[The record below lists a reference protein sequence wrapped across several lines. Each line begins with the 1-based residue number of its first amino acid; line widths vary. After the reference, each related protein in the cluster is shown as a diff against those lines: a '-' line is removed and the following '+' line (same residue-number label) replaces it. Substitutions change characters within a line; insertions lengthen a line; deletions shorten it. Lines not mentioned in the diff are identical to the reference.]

1 MGDWQSVQV
10 GGANSHVLVAT
21 REVALEP
28 VDSRGRGSN
37 VGEFVKQ
44 SCMVNAVESFREV
57 L

>member
-57 L
+57 